1 MKIGKTAKEHTS
13 QKPEYESAM
22 KTIEEYEK
30 EKKNGTLVLRD
41 LDELLREIGID
52 AQQQP

>member
-22 KTIEEYEK
+22 KTIEEYAACAL
-30 EKKNGTLVLRD
+30 GV
-41 LDELLREIGID
+41 
-52 AQQQP
+52 AQHFLHAI

>member
-13 QKPEYESAM
+13 QKPEYESDM
-22 KTIEEYEK
+22 KAIEEYEE

-52 AQQQP
+52 AQ

>member
-30 EKKNGTLVLRD
+30 EKKNGTLVIKD
-41 LDELLREIGID
+41 FDELLRETGIEC
-52 AQQQP
+52 